1 MILAAQTGKR
11 GAIAP
16 LHLTALRAGYA
27 LLVIGL
33 GLTVWPKVIGH
44 TEPSSLMSGVVRS
57 MLAAM
62 SALAVVGLW
71 RPLRM
76 LPLLLFEVAWKA
88 IWLLSVAWPLSAS
101 GQMDA
106 AAQETMWECLLA
118 VVFVAV
124 IPWDYVFG
132 ALLGRS
138 QGPRTID
145 LSADQM

>member
-1 MILAAQTGKR
+1 MILAAQTVER
-11 GAIAP
+11 GAIGP
-16 LHLTALRAGYA
+16 LRLTALRAGYA
-27 LLVIGL
+27 LMVIGL
-33 GLTVWPKVIGH
+33 GLTVWPKVIGLA
-44 TEPSSLMSGVVRS
+44 EPSSLMSGVVRS

-101 GQMDA
+101 GRMDA
-106 AAQETMWECLLA
+106 AVQETVWECLLA
-118 VVFVAV
+118 VVFLAV

-138 QGPRTID
+138 QGIHAID
-145 LSADQM
+145 LSAKRM

>member
-1 MILAAQTGKR
+1 M
-11 GAIAP
+11 
-16 LHLTALRAGYA
+16 
-27 LLVIGL
+27 IGL

-44 TEPSSLMSGVVRS
+44 VEPSSLMSGVVRS

-88 IWLLSVAWPLSAS
+88 IWLVSVAWPLSAS
-101 GQMDA
+101 GRLDA
-106 AAQETMWECLLA
+106 AAQETVWECLLA

-132 ALLGRS
+132 ARLGRS
-138 QGPRTID
+138 RGPRTID
-145 LSADQM
+145 LSAERT

>member
-1 MILAAQTGKR
+1 MILAAQTVKR
-11 GAIAP
+11 RAIGP
-16 LHLTALRAGYA
+16 LRLAALRAGYA

-44 TEPSSLMSGVVRS
+44 AEPSSLMSGVERS

-62 SALAVVGLW
+62 SALAVVGIW
-71 RPLRM
+71 HPLRM
-76 LPLLLFEVAWKA
+76 LPLLLFELTWKA
-88 IWLLSVAWPLSAS
+88 IWLVSVAWPLSAS
-101 GQMDA
+101 GRMDA
-106 AAQETMWECLLA
+106 AAQETVWECLLA

-138 QGPRTID
+138 
-145 LSADQM
+145 LSTSQFSAERM